1 MRPMTIASIIV
12 VVVVILGAGYLFTI
26 YYAPGNPS
34 NSGTIRL
41 LMTDPPHYSNNITSI
56 NITFTEIALN
66 QVNSTGN
73 DAWIVLTNST
83 TTIDLLQIVNVTQSL
98 GSFSVP
104 VGNYSQ
110 IRFMVSNATALINN
124 QTVIL
129 TIPSGAE
136 TGLKVH
142 FQTPLQITANGIVT
156 ITIDI
161 TADNDGIHNGKLIP
175 SMSAT
180 IS

>member
-1 MRPMTIASIIV
+1 
-12 VVVVILGAGYLFTI
+12 
-26 YYAPGNPS
+26 
-34 NSGTIRL
+34 
-41 LMTDPPHYSNNITSI
+41 
-56 NITFTEIALN
+56 
-66 QVNSTGN
+66 
-73 DAWIVLTNST
+73 
-83 TTIDLLQIVNVTQSL
+83 VTQSL
-98 GSFSVP
+98 GSFKVP

-110 IRFMVSNATALINN
+110 IRFMTSNATAVINN
-124 QTVIL
+124 QTAIL

-142 FQTPLQITANGIVT
+142 FQTPFQITTNGAVT

-175 SMSAT
+175 SMSST